1 MLAPRAEG
9 VGTLAGLA
17 PCGSD
22 GAVEAVWYHAR
33 AELRRRWRSTLLL
46 VLLVGMM
53 GFVLWYVI
61 DRRAKMRAAPPAT
74 AQPAEPGKK
83 QP

>member
-1 MLAPRAEG
+1 MSPAQAFVVRRNKEILVLLA
-9 VGTLAGLA
+9 
-17 PCGSD
+17 
-22 GAVEAVWYHAR
+22 
-33 AELRRRWRSTLLL
+33 
-46 VLLVGMM
+46 LLVGMM